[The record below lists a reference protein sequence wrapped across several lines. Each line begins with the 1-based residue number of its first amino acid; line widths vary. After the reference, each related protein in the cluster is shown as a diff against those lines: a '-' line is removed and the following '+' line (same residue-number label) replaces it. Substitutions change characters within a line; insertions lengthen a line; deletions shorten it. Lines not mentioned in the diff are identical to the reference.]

1 MPLNLLSVIAVYAA
15 LSKEMGL
22 PLRWPGKELA
32 FRKMFQLTDAG
43 LLARAA
49 EWSGTAPGAAD
60 QTFNI
65 TNGDYFRW
73 EQLWSKIAVAFD
85 MEMGPIQTVDLSR
98 MMADKE
104 RLWQS
109 MIEKYG
115 LQSTAFA
122 DAANWAFGNYV
133 LGNEWDVMSDTLKAR
148 KAGFH
153 ECQDS
158 EARFVE
164 QLKELRAEKFVP

>member
-1 MPLNLLSVIAVYAA
+1 LSVIAVYAA

-60 QTFNI
+60 QAFNI

-73 EQLWSKIAVAFD
+73 EQLWSKIAAAFD

-104 RLWQS
+104 LLWQS

-115 LQSTAFA
+115 LQPTAFA

-153 ECQDS
+153 ECRDS